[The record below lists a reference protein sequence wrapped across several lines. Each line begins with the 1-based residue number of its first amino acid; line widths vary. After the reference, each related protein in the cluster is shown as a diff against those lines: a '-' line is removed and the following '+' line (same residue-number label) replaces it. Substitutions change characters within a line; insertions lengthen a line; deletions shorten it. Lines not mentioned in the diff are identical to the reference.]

1 MVALCDKNNNVLEYR
16 VVKVVPGKSI
26 TYTLPDIK
34 GYTKEKNTIEISGT
48 NSQLSQVSAI
58 YNKNIEN
65 QIITVKK
72 ASYKVSYGTTYN
84 LKKEVKAAG
93 DLTFTSSNKKI
104 ISVGSKSG
112 KLIVKKPGKVKIKI
126 TAGATAD
133 YKQTSRIVTI
143 YAVPKKQTIKK
154 VSTAKRKV
162 KVNIKKDVKAT
173 GYQIVAAKNSRFSKG
188 KKVLTKKGRRQV
200 TYTITKLNSRK
211 IYYVKARAYKTI
223 GNKKY
228 FGPWSKV
235 KKIRIK

>member
-1 MVALCDKNNNVLEYR
+1 MA
-16 VVKVVPGKSI
+16 
-26 TYTLPDIK
+26 
-34 GYTKEKNTIEISGT
+34 
-48 NSQLSQVSAI
+48 
-58 YNKNIEN
+58 
-65 QIITVKK
+65 
-72 ASYKVSYGTTYN
+72 
-84 LKKEVKAAG
+84 
-93 DLTFTSSNKKI
+93 
-104 ISVGSKSG
+104 VGSGQLRG
-112 KLIVKKPGKVKIKI
+112 KGLNNTNIVSVEKQGKKLVVKKPGKVKIKI

-188 KKVLTKKGRRQV
+188 KKVLTKKGTRQV

>member
-1 MVALCDKNNNVLEYR
+1 M
-16 VVKVVPGKSI
+16 
-26 TYTLPDIK
+26 
-34 GYTKEKNTIEISGT
+34 
-48 NSQLSQVSAI
+48 
-58 YNKNIEN
+58 
-65 QIITVKK
+65 KK
-72 ASYKVSYGTTYN
+72 ASYTIPYGTKFN
-84 LKKEVKAAG
+84 LKNKVKAVG
-93 DLTFTSSNKKI
+93 SLTFTSNNTNIVSVEKQGKKLVVKKKI
-104 ISVGSKSG
+104 AKVSSTG
-112 KLIVKKPGKVKIKI
+112 KITAIKPGKVKIKI

-188 KKVLTKKGRRQV
+188 KKVLTKKGTRQV

-235 KKIRIK
+235 KKIRVK

>member
-1 MVALCDKNNNVLEYR
+1 M
-16 VVKVVPGKSI
+16 
-26 TYTLPDIK
+26 LPDIHRATQK
-34 GYTKEKNTIEISGT
+34 FYI
-48 NSQLSQVSAI
+48 
-58 YNKNIEN
+58 
-65 QIITVKK
+65 
-72 ASYKVSYGTTYN
+72 
-84 LKKEVKAAG
+84 
-93 DLTFTSSNKKI
+93 F
-104 ISVGSKSG
+104 
-112 KLIVKKPGKVKIKI
+112 LIVYLTGCTPKKPGKVKIKI